1 MKYAELV
8 DGEAKTGELKSFL
21 VDGENVAVTIRIP
34 KNMRDAA
41 KDAAA
46 FWHQLYLAGKDE
58 PHRISDQE
66 GEIAVADSDDLIKA
80 VGANIQKAS
89 LIWSAADTLRGP
101 FQAS

>member
-34 KNMRDAA
+34 KIMRDAA

-46 FWHQLYLAGKDE
+46 LSG
-58 PHRISDQE
+58 ISFTSL
-66 GEIAVADSDDLIKA
+66 VKM
-80 VGANIQKAS
+80 S
-89 LIWSAADTLRGP
+89 LIEYLTKKEK
-101 FQAS
+101 

>member
-34 KNMRDAA
+34 KNMRDEA

-46 FWHQLYLAGKDE
+46 LSG
-58 PHRISDQE
+58 ISFTSL
-66 GEIAVADSDDLIKA
+66 VKM
-80 VGANIQKAS
+80 S
-89 LIWSAADTLRGP
+89 LIEYLTKKEK
-101 FQAS
+101 

>member
-41 KDAAA
+41 KDAPA
-46 FWHQLYLAGKDE
+46 LSG
-58 PHRISDQE
+58 ISFTSL
-66 GEIAVADSDDLIKA
+66 VKM
-80 VGANIQKAS
+80 S
-89 LIWSAADTLRGP
+89 LIEYLTKKEK
-101 FQAS
+101 

>member
-34 KNMRDAA
+34 KNMRDVA

-46 FWHQLYLAGKDE
+46 LSG
-58 PHRISDQE
+58 ISFTSL
-66 GEIAVADSDDLIKA
+66 VKM
-80 VGANIQKAS
+80 S
-89 LIWSAADTLRGP
+89 LIEYLTKKEK
-101 FQAS
+101 

>member
-34 KNMRDAA
+34 KNMLDAA

-46 FWHQLYLAGKDE
+46 LSG
-58 PHRISDQE
+58 ISFTSL
-66 GEIAVADSDDLIKA
+66 VKM
-80 VGANIQKAS
+80 S
-89 LIWSAADTLRGP
+89 LIEYLTKKEK
-101 FQAS
+101 

>member
-46 FWHQLYLAGKDE
+46 FSG
-58 PHRISDQE
+58 ISFTSL
-66 GEIAVADSDDLIKA
+66 VKM
-80 VGANIQKAS
+80 S
-89 LIWSAADTLRGP
+89 LIEYLTKKEK
-101 FQAS
+101 

>member
-46 FWHQLYLAGKDE
+46 LSD
-58 PHRISDQE
+58 ISFTSL
-66 GEIAVADSDDLIKA
+66 VKM
-80 VGANIQKAS
+80 S
-89 LIWSAADTLRGP
+89 LIEYLTKKEK
-101 FQAS
+101 